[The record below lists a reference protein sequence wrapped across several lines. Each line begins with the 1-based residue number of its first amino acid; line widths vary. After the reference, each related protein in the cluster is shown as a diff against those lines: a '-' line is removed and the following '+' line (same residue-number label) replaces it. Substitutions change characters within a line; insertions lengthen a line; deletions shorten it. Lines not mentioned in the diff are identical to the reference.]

1 MANNYDCLR
10 HYVNDQERIA
20 KWTTNNPC
28 LGRGGMTEHTVVT
41 RVITSSLPLI
51 ASICTRINFCVRLGV
66 KDPENCFI
74 DQMSLNLNHILLLW
88 LIYEAVWG
96 LRFIYVLLMEWSY
109 FFCYISSCMFD
120 VWWYMSLM
128 ILNNHIF
135 ILWDKYMYC
144 RVMWICVCDYD

>member
-96 LRFIYVLLMEWSY
+96 LRFIYVLLWSKV
-109 FFCYISSCMFD
+109 ISFVIYHHVCSTCD
-120 VWWYMSLM
+120 DICHWWS
-128 ILNNHIF
+128 
-135 ILWDKYMYC
+135 
-144 RVMWICVCDYD
+144 

>member
-109 FFCYISSCMFD
+109 FFCY
-120 VWWYMSLM
+120 MSA
-128 ILNNHIF
+128 F
-135 ILWDKYMYC
+135 PQEC
-144 RVMWICVCDYD
+144 SPVCVMWQNYDKFSKVVYYQYISLTV